1 MGGLLA
7 ALRAA
12 LQAALERWL
21 DRLALALALGGAVC
35 LLGVA
40 LLTMA
45 DVLLRWGFNAPIRGV
60 NDVSALLTAVVVAA
74 CFPILM
80 MRRGNV
86 TIRLL
91 GEALGPRTARLF
103 DVFGAL
109 VSSAF
114 FGLMTWQ
121 YIRFSAEMASANESS
136 PILRWPSA
144 PWWWAVTALIAVA
157 TLAAL
162 WRCLVVTSQEK

>member
-1 MGGLLA
+1 MG
-7 ALRAA
+7 ALQVA

-86 TIRLL
+86 TIRML
-91 GEALGPRTARLF
+91 GQALGSRTARLF
-103 DVFGAL
+103 DLFGAL
-109 VSSAF
+109 VSALF
-114 FGLMTWQ
+114 FALMTWQ
-121 YIRFSAEMASANESS
+121 YTRFSAEMASANESS
-136 PILRWPSA
+136 QIGRA
-144 PWWWAVTALIAVA
+144 HV
-157 TLAAL
+157 
-162 WRCLVVTSQEK
+162 

>member
-1 MGGLLA
+1 MG
-7 ALRAA
+7 ALQVA

-86 TIRLL
+86 TIRML
-91 GEALGPRTARLF
+91 GQALGSRTARLF
-103 DVFGAL
+103 DLFGAL
-109 VSSAF
+109 VSALF
-114 FGLMTWQ
+114 FALMTWQ
-121 YIRFSAEMASANESS
+121 YTRFSAEMASANESS

-157 TLAAL
+157 SLAAL
-162 WRCLVVTSQEK
+162 WRCLIAGSQEKQEQ

>member
-1 MGGLLA
+1 MG
-7 ALRAA
+7 ALQVA

-60 NDVSALLTAVVVAA
+60 NDVSAMLTAVVVAA

-86 TIRLL
+86 TIRML
-91 GEALGPRTARLF
+91 GQALGSRTARLF
-103 DVFGAL
+103 DLFGAL
-109 VSSAF
+109 VSALF
-114 FGLMTWQ
+114 FALMTWQ
-121 YIRFSAEMASANESS
+121 YTRFSAEMASANESS

-162 WRCLVVTSQEK
+162 WRCLIAGSQEKQEQ